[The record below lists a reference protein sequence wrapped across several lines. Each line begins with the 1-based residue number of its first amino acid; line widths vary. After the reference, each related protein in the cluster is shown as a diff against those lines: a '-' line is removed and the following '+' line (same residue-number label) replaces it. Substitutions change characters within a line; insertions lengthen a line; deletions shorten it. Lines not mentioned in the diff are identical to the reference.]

1 MTHYD
6 VIIIGGGPAG
16 LSAALILGRCRRRVL
31 VCDAERPRNAASQS
45 LNGFL
50 TRDAIP
56 PMELRRIA
64 RDQLGKYDTVEFRH
78 AEAADAARL
87 SGGFAISLKDGVR
100 VICRKL
106 LLATGVVDHIPQIEG
121 LAGLYGRSVFHC
133 PYCDGWEFRDQPLGI
148 YGRGEQGKGLA
159 LELTAWSRDLILLTD
174 GDAELE
180 GKDYDRLHQN
190 RILVRT
196 ERIVALEGDEGILH
210 RIRFEGCCEA
220 LERRALFLST
230 GQSQA
235 SELPARLGCQ
245 FTPKGAVAT
254 GTYEATNV
262 PGLYVAGDASRN
274 VQLSIVAAA
283 EGAEAAFA
291 INTELLKEN
300 LLKQERSMQAI

>member
-31 VCDAERPRNAASQS
+31 LCDAERPRNAASPS

-64 RDQLGKYDTVEFRH
+64 RDQLGKYDTVEFRR

-87 SGGFAISLKDGVR
+87 SDGFAVSLQDGAR
-100 VICRKL
+100 LTCRKL
-106 LLATGVVDHIPQIEG
+106 LLATGVVDHVPQIEG
-121 LAGLYGRSVFHC
+121 MAELYGRSVFHC
-133 PYCDGWEFRDQPLGI
+133 PYCDGWELRDQALAI
-148 YGRGEQGKGLA
+148 YGRGEHGKGLA

-174 GDAELE
+174 GDNELE
-180 GKDYDRLHQN
+180 GKDHDRLHQN
-190 RILVRT
+190 RILIRT
-196 ERIVALEGDEGILH
+196 ERIAALEGAEGILH
-210 RIRFEGCCEA
+210 RIRFESGEVV
-220 LERRALFLST
+220 ERRALFLST
-230 GQSQA
+230 GESQA
-235 SELPARLGCQ
+235 SDLPARLGCQ
-245 FTPKGAVAT
+245 FTPKGAVDT
-254 GTYEATNV
+254 GMYETTNV
-262 PGLYVAGDASRN
+262 PGLYVAGDASRY

-291 INTELLKEN
+291 INTAFLKEEV
-300 LLKQERSMQAI
+300 L

>member
-1 MTHYD
+1 MMTHYD

-50 TRDAIP
+50 TRDPIP

-64 RDQLGKYDTVEFRH
+64 RDQLRKYDTVEFRH

-87 SGGFAISLKDGVR
+87 SDGFAISLQDGAR
-100 VICRKL
+100 LTCRKL

-121 LAGLYGRSVFHC
+121 IPELYGRSVFHC

-148 YGRGEQGKGLA
+148 YGRGEHGKGLA
-159 LELTAWSRDLILLTD
+159 LELTAWSRDLIVLTD

-196 ERIVALEGDEGILH
+196 EKIVALEGDEGVLH
-210 RIRFEGCCEA
+210 RIRFEGGGA

-230 GQSQA
+230 GESQA
-235 SELPARLGCQ
+235 SDLPARLGCQ
-245 FTPKGAVAT
+245 FTSKGAVDT
-254 GTYEATNV
+254 GTYETTNV
-262 PGLYVAGDASRN
+262 PGLYVAGDASRY

-291 INTELLKEN
+291 INTALLKEDV
-300 LLKQERSMQAI
+300 L

>member
-87 SGGFAISLKDGVR
+87 PDGFAISLQDGAR
-100 VICRKL
+100 LTCRKL

-121 LAGLYGRSVFHC
+121 IAELYGRSVFHC

-148 YGRGEQGKGLA
+148 YGRGEHGKGLA
-159 LELTAWSRDLILLTD
+159 LELTAWSRNLILLTD

-180 GKDYDRLHQN
+180 GKDYDRLHQS

-196 ERIVALEGDEGILH
+196 ERIIALEGDEGILH
-210 RIRFEGCCEA
+210 RIRFEGGEA

-230 GQSQA
+230 GESQA
-235 SELPARLGCQ
+235 SDLPARLGCR
-245 FTPKGAVAT
+245 FTSKGAVDT
-254 GTYEATNV
+254 GTYETTNV
-262 PGLYVAGDASRN
+262 PGLYVAGDASRY

-291 INTELLKEN
+291 INTALLKEDV
-300 LLKQERSMQAI
+300 L